1 MGEFFRKAW
10 RMYYEGFRDM
20 RLGRTLWF
28 IIVLKLVIMFLVLKI
43 FFFPSALGGLSDQQK
58 AERVSRELIERNH

>member
-1 MGEFFRKAW
+1 MREFFRKAW

-28 IIVLKLVIMFLVLKI
+28 IILLKLAIMFLVLKL
-43 FFFPSALGGLSDQQK
+43 FFFPSQLGGMSDEEK
-58 AERVSRELIERNH
+58 AEKVSNELIIR